1 MFDFFD
7 NSIQN
12 FFPLGF
18 GEHIIVV
25 FRGGEVA
32 VVDVKSTRSYEIR
45 ELDFLRKYS
54 EPKVVNYDKYGK
66 VIEDP
71 RQGIHSL
78 FRRDSFVT
86 ASCFQP
92 IELNDED
99 ATDAEEILQKYGY
112 LVISEG
118 QKIVDEGGVEKVIQQ
133 NLFFVKLVYDEP
145 DYTLEKESEGLN
157 IIHQINFDTTLANV
171 AIDGFDAFKNIEI
184 NFFNKKDEQRISLY
198 VSCIQGAGKKLLMLY
213 EFQDSNL
220 SYAKVKNSSTFSKLM
235 SRSSQKKNSRKSS
248 GNGIDSSKNP
258 CLSMV
263 KLPYQLSVHRVFRTI
278 NFKNAI

>member
-1 MFDFFD
+1 MEIVFDFFE
-7 NSIQN
+7 NPIQN

-54 EPKVVNYDKYGK
+54 EPKTVNFDKYGK

-86 ASCFQP
+86 ASCFQS

-99 ATDAEEILQKYGY
+99 ATDTEEILQKYGY

-118 QKIVDEGGVEKVIQQ
+118 TKIIDEGGVEKVIQQ
-133 NLFFVKLVYDEP
+133 NLYFVKLIYDEP

-157 IIHQINFDTTLANV
+157 VIHQVNFDTTLANV
-171 AIDGFDAFKNIEI
+171 QMDGFDSFKNIEM
-184 NFFNKKDEQRISLY
+184 NFFNNKVEEQISIY

-213 EFQDSNL
+213 EFNDPNL
-220 SYAKVKNSSTFSKLM
+220 SYAKVKNSSAFSGLM
-235 SRSSQKKNSRKSS
+235 
-248 GNGIDSSKNP
+248 GN
-258 CLSMV
+258 
-263 KLPYQLSVHRVFRTI
+263 
-278 NFKNAI
+278 